1 MTVAN
6 ITGGFTS
13 ILLKQLEKSGL
24 SILLLTIGL
33 FYFGFRENNNSS
45 RVIKENED
53 LKKEVRELRL
63 NGQNEVL
70 TLQRENNQM
79 LKEILWQI
87 KNNDYE
93 KRP

>member
-1 MTVAN
+1 MTVPN
-6 ITGGFTS
+6 ITGGFMT

-63 NGQNEVL
+63 NSQNEVL
-70 TLQRENNQM
+70 VIQRENNQM
-79 LKEILWQI
+79 LKEIIWQL
-87 KNNDYE
+87 KNADNE